1 MSDEQWYWSL
11 KDHRVVRG
19 DEVKATDRL
28 GPYAT
33 REEAANAMGEVAERN
48 DAWENDPRYQED
60 DQDAEEEDEESEGWG
75 PFKH

>member
-19 DEVKATDRL
+19 DEVRAADRL

-33 REEAANAMGEVAERN
+33 REEAANALKGVGQRN
-48 DAWENDPRYQED
+48 EAWDNDPVFNDPED
-60 DQDAEEEDEESEGWG
+60 DADDARA
-75 PFKH
+75 